1 MQDNPQ
7 VKHVCWKKKLLLAS
21 CLYNTKHVTFDVLFS
36 LQINVTVFIFDDFST
51 LCLLDMP
58 TQCQYEVDIIIL
70 SDLIWIQ
77 LALLSTLLHM
87 VCHFTGIV
95 KHWNKVQHSG
105 CHVLSFIYTH
115 DNLVTHALVWLSTV
129 QLSASNMNS
138 RRPHT
143 FKHKIRLA
151 YG

>member
-7 VKHVCWKKKLLLAS
+7 VKYVCWKKK
-21 CLYNTKHVTFDVLFS
+21 YYWPH
-36 LQINVTVFIFDDFST
+36 VFITQSMLDLMYCSFYKSVSLCSSSMILACFVFLT
-51 LCLLDMP
+51 CLLNVNMKL
-58 TQCQYEVDIIIL
+58 TLNFVW
-70 SDLIWIQ
+70 SDLDT
-77 LALLSTLLHM
+77 AGTFSTLLHM
-87 VCHFTGIV
+87 VCHFTGVV

-115 DNLVTHALVWLSTV
+115 DDLVTHALVWLSTV

-138 RRPHT
+138 RRSHT
-143 FKHKIRLA
+143 FKHKICFA